1 MSAAEQP
8 QSPEPAD
15 EATLVGFPVRHDAQ
29 HVAAQEVVDVAVSR
43 FAEDVR
49 LGRSP
54 SVADYLRQYPQHA
67 EELGELLPLIASLE
81 RWSVDK
87 EIECVR
93 SNFPE
98 DFSNR
103 QLGEYRVVRE
113 IGRGGMGVVFEAA
126 HIKTGA
132 PVAVKLLPFRFVA
145 DLPRRQAQFLR
156 EAETIASLHHRNI
169 VPVFAFGHHEGY
181 CYYVMQYVEGVNL
194 DWVIKRLLA
203 KDDLLRVYEILQV
216 ARGDDEPGAAKSR
229 RHKRGVGRDSW
240 TAFAKIGVQVAHALS
255 HAHGAGV
262 LHNDIKPANLLLDS
276 TGRVIITDFGVGLR
290 LENELTGETDHG
302 TGTLRYMAPER
313 FYGKSDPRSDVYA
326 LGATLYELLTL
337 TPVYEARERSE
348 LVNLVLQSQPKPLRQ
363 VNPQIPVPLETI
375 VLKALSRDPSERYPT
390 AKAMAGELLRFING
404 RPILTRRPSRLREAL
419 GRVFRALSPQNR
431 ALKRRK
437 KD

>member
-8 QSPEPAD
+8 QSDEPD
-15 EATLVGFPVRHDAQ
+15 EEATLVGFPVRLSAQ
-29 HVAAQEVVDVAVSR
+29 HEAAQEPVDVAVSR

-54 SVADYLRQYPQHA
+54 SVADYLRQYSQHA
-67 EELGELLPLIASLE
+67 EELAELLPLIASLE

-103 QLGEYRVVRE
+103 QLGDYRVIRE

-126 HIKTGA
+126 HVKTGT

-156 EAETIASLHHRNI
+156 EAETIARLSHRNI
-169 VPVFAFGHHEGY
+169 IPVYAFGHHEGY

-216 ARGDDEPGAAKSR
+216 ARGDEGPGTAKSR

-255 HAHGAGV
+255 HAHAAGV

-276 TGRVIITDFGVGLR
+276 AGRVIVTDFGVGLR
-290 LENELTGETDHG
+290 LESELTGETDHG

-313 FYGKSDPRSDVYA
+313 FFGASDPRSDVYA

-337 TPVYEARERSE
+337 SPVFAARERGQ
-348 LVNLVLQSQPKPLRQ
+348 LVDLVLQSQPRPLREI
-363 VNPQIPVPLETI
+363 NPQIPAPLETI
-375 VLKALSRDPSERYPT
+375 VLKALARNPADRYPS
-390 AKAMAGELLRFING
+390 AQDVASELLRFING
-404 RPILTRRPSRLREAL
+404 RPILTRRPSRLRET
-419 GRVFRALSPQNR
+419 LSRLAGLLNNTNR
-431 ALKRRK
+431 ALQRRK
-437 KD
+437 A

>member
-8 QSPEPAD
+8 RSHEPD
-15 EATLVGFPVRHDAQ
+15 EEATLVGFPVRHDAQ
-29 HVAAQEVVDVAVSR
+29 HVAAQEPVDVAVSR

-54 SVADYLRQYPQHA
+54 SVTQYLRQYPQHA
-67 EELGELLPLIASLE
+67 DELRELLPLIASLE

-103 QLGEYRVVRE
+103 QLGDYRVIRE

-126 HIKTGA
+126 HVTTGV

-156 EAETIASLHHRNI
+156 EAETIARLHHRNI
-169 VPVFAFGHHEGY
+169 IPVYAFGHHEGY
-181 CYYVMQYVEGVNL
+181 CYYVMQYVAGVNL
-194 DWVIKRLLA
+194 DWMIKRLLA
-203 KDDLLRVYEILQV
+203 RDDLLRVYEILQV
-216 ARGDDEPGAAKSR
+216 ARGDEGTETGSNR

-255 HAHGAGV
+255 HAHAAGV

-276 TGRVIITDFGVGLR
+276 AGRVIVTDFGVGLR

-313 FYGKSDPRSDVYA
+313 FFGLSDPRSDVYA

-337 TPVYEARERSE
+337 TPVYAAPERGQ
-348 LVNLVLQSQPKPLRQ
+348 LVDLVLQSQPRPLRQ
-363 VNPQIPVPLETI
+363 INPQIPVPLETI
-375 VLKALSRDPSERYPT
+375 VLKALSRDPAERYPS
-390 AKAMAGELLRFING
+390 AEAVAAELLRFING
-404 RPILTRRPSRLREAL
+404 RPILTRRPSKFRKAL
-419 GRVFRALSPQNR
+419 QRVYQVLNRPNR

-437 KD
+437 S